1 MAIHNALKKV
11 ENLKGASLYLDGHW
25 WMCKP
30 CWDLIIK
37 VGISKA
43 YLRKDSMELYKK

>member
-1 MAIHNALKKV
+1 MAIRDALNEDK
-11 ENLKGASLYLDGHW
+11 NLKGASLYLDGHW

-37 VGISKA
+37 VGITKT
-43 YLRKDSMELYKK
+43 YLRKNSMELYKK